1 MSNLA
6 ILGGKPIRQAPR
18 VCPWPIHD
26 EKEEEALVRVAR
38 SGVWQQGKEVAEFEE
53 MFASYQG
60 AKYGICAMN
69 GTVTMELALR
79 AFGVGPG
86 DEVIIPPLTFV
97 ATGLAVLEVNAV
109 PIFADV
115 DPDNHNLS
123 PQAVEEAVTERTRA
137 IIPVHVGGVPADM
150 DGLGEVASRHGLK
163 ILEDAAHAHGAEW
176 KGTRVGPI
184 GDMGSF
190 SFQTSKNMT
199 SGDGAILL
207 TNSEELAELVK
218 GLRAFGYSYP
228 GAMMGHN
235 YRMTEFQAAV
245 LKVQFGRLDEQIAK
259 RNENAEYLSA
269 GLAEIEGI
277 TPEILDPRVTRCPRY
292 IYKFKYDDSYFGG
305 LDKHA
310 FFEAVVAEGAPLF
323 DTYAPLYRSP
333 LFTEKAFRPG
343 GCPVSC
349 NRYGKPID
357 YTQVHCPASEKVYQE
372 EGICVFLTALMVEKE
387 DLDVIPEAIL
397 KVQQHVGDL
406 LLSDAVGQKG

>member
-1 MSNLA
+1 M
-6 ILGGKPIRQAPR
+6 
-18 VCPWPIHD
+18 HD

-86 DEVIIPPLTFV
+86 DEVIIPPLTFI

-150 DGLGEVASRHGLK
+150 DGLSEVASRHGLK
-163 ILEDAAHAHGAEW
+163 IVEDAAHAHGAEW
-176 KGTRVGPI
+176 KGTRVGAI

-190 SFQTSKNMT
+190 SFQTGKNMT
-199 SGDGAILL
+199 SGDGGILL
-207 TNSEELAELVK
+207 TNFEELAEQVK
-218 GLRAFGYSYP
+218 GLRTFGYGYP
-228 GAMMGHN
+228 EPMMAHN

-245 LKVQFGRLDEQIAK
+245 LKVQFGRLDEHIAQNND
-259 RNENAEYLSA
+259 RAEYLSA
-269 GLAEIEGI
+269 RLTEIEGI
-277 TPEILDPRVTRCPRY
+277 TPEMLDPRVTRCPRY
-292 IYKFKYDDSYFGG
+292 IYKAKYDANYFGG
-305 LDKHA
+305 LDKHT
-310 FFEAVVAEGAPLF
+310 FLKAVAAEGAPLS
-323 DTYAPLYRSP
+323 DSYGPLYRSP
-333 LFTEKAFRPG
+333 LFTGKAFRPG

-349 NRYGKPID
+349 SRYGKPMD
-357 YTQVHCPASEKVYQE
+357 YTQVHCPVSEKVYQE
-372 EGICVFLTALMVEKE
+372 EGICVFFTAFLVEKE
-387 DLDVIPEAIL
+387 ALDAIPEAIL

-406 LLSDAVGQKG
+406 L